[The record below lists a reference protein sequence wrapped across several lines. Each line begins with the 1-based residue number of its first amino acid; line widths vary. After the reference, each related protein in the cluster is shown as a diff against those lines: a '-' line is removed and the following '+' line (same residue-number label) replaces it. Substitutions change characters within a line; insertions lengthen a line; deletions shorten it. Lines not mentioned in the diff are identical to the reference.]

1 MQVTGQSLNF
11 VIFSKHFFMAHK
23 KFRKLQIDL
32 PRQPVVNQRPWLIA
46 GLLLVFIIL
55 LIAACNYYA
64 YKNVL
69 PYLKGKGK
77 QL

>member
-1 MQVTGQSLNF
+1 MT
-11 VIFSKHFFMAHK
+11 HK

-55 LIAACNYYA
+55 LIAACNYYV
-64 YKNVL
+64 YKKRTAL
-69 PYLKGKGK
+69 PERQEKIALNRIELANGSS
-77 QL
+77 